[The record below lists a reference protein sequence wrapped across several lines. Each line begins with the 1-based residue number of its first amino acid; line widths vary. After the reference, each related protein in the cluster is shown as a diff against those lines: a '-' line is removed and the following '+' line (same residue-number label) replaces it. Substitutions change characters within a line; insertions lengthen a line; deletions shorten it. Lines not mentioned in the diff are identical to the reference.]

1 MLLRDAIALWVPRG
15 SMPDAIVSRD
25 RYKLYASTTFL
36 LWLLLSLF
44 MFTTT
49 GLYARAPILFF
60 MAWRPIPSF
69 IEWYLVRNGGNAIY
83 FFQILL
89 LEVATYV
96 FSGFLGASSFLLFVY
111 CQLIEFA
118 ITYFKRIV
126 AEPCKGRCFHR
137 SAQALRSRREKKE
150 QSEVEEAPSAPAAS
164 TASSGAAGYVRIE
177 VRGSADL
184 GLRHTMVMWVTDSAA
199 QFVEMQNPKPF
210 L

>member
-1 MLLRDAIALWVPRG
+1 
-15 SMPDAIVSRD
+15 
-25 RYKLYASTTFL
+25 
-36 LWLLLSLF
+36 
-44 MFTTT
+44 
-49 GLYARAPILFF
+49 
-60 MAWRPIPSF
+60 MAWRPILSF

-150 QSEVEEAPSAPAAS
+150 QSEVEEAAPAPAAS

-184 GLRHTMVMWVTDSAA
+184 GLRHTMVMG
-199 QFVEMQNPKPF
+199 
-210 L
+210 